1 MEEFIWHADVAADA
15 SQNENLSLQ
24 CIACGRTFIQSNAYS
39 VHIRSCRPQKK
50 RLASAL
56 DLAKEKYRR
65 KKARLNDPPVAEP
78 PLLQP
83 ISEETDP
90 STEVRASM
98 FVHGIVHLRLLPQ
111 LRSVLLP

>member
-1 MEEFIWHADVAADA
+1 MDEFIWHADEAADA
-15 SQNENLSLQ
+15 FQNDNPSLQ
-24 CIACGRTFIQSNAYS
+24 CTACGRTFIQSNAYS

-65 KKARLNDPPVAEP
+65 KKARLNEPPAAEP

-83 ISEETDP
+83 NSEETDP
-90 STEVRASM
+90 SIEVRASN
-98 FVHGIVHLRLLPQ
+98 VHT
-111 LRSVLLP
+111 